1 MLIGLQFQTFDGE
14 FVQRLKEGDSVTGDR
29 FASYFGNV
37 LHLKLRVRLRVPDLI
52 EDVLQTTLLRVLQ
65 ILREGSGIRNPEKLG
80 AFVNTVCD
88 HVIQEHYRAELRYEA
103 WDEHADE
110 PIDPSVDLDAD
121 LVNDDLK
128 ATIEEVMSVLSEKD
142 QRILRGVFLEE
153 IDKAVLCQQFRID
166 QNYLRVLQH
175 RAKTHFR
182 EICEERGYAARIRPG
197 RG

>member
-1 MLIGLQFQTFDGE
+1 MLIALQFQTFDGE
-14 FVQRLKEGDSVTGDR
+14 FVQRLKEGDSTAGDR
-29 FASYFGNV
+29 FASYFGDV

-103 WDEHADE
+103 WDEHTEE
-110 PIDPSVDLDAD
+110 PIDGSIDLDAD
-121 LVNDDLK
+121 LVNEDRK

-142 QRILRGVFLEE
+142 QRILRAVFLEE
-153 IDKAVLCQQFRID
+153 IDKAILCEQFRID

-175 RAKTHFR
+175 RAKTRFR
-182 EICEERGYAARIRPG
+182 EICEERGFAPRFKPG